1 MFLYYSHTF
10 GEYYTNDYPLK
21 IVETSVYKSG
31 GHSSGNVITF
41 AEYMV
46 NRSMD
51 KSVYIEGNTLIHDLN
66 IIAHEMSHQWWGTG
80 VNIDDDECFSSEG
93 FAEYSSYKFVLNEFE
108 NSIFEPYTDI
118 ILYSWKQKADN
129 LDKSYYLKSAQ
140 NLEKLNKSYKEN
152 YKAEMSSIKRYDK
165 MPLMLMNIEESKGE
179 KKFLKNLSKI
189 YRDNKYGSLTYDEFI
204 KQADV
209 SKEEFPNG

>member
-1 MFLYYSHTF
+1 M
-10 GEYYTNDYPLK
+10 
-21 IVETSVYKSG
+21 
-31 GHSSGNVITF
+31 
-41 AEYMV
+41 
-46 NRSMD
+46 
-51 KSVYIEGNTLIHDLN
+51 
-66 IIAHEMSHQWWGTG
+66 
-80 VNIDDDECFSSEG
+80 C

-118 ILYSWKQKADN
+118 IVSSWKQRADN

-140 NLEKLNKSYKEN
+140 NLEKLNKFYKEN